1 MGGPTLSKPGILTH
15 LRESKHAFPGTDVY
29 WSLPLWVGQVKVRPG
44 VEEQQRH
51 VGVVPDDDDDD
62 DDDGN
67 GDGDGDDNE
76 NDDDESELEEEE
88 RHIGVVT
95 DVKMLYCLI

>member
-1 MGGPTLSKPGILTH
+1 MVLIVNGVSAPTRISWTL
-15 LRESKHAFPGTDVY
+15 
-29 WSLPLWVGQVKVRPG
+29 LWHQY
-44 VEEQQRH
+44 
-51 VGVVPDDDDDD
+51 DDDD

-88 RHIGVVT
+88 RHIGVVP